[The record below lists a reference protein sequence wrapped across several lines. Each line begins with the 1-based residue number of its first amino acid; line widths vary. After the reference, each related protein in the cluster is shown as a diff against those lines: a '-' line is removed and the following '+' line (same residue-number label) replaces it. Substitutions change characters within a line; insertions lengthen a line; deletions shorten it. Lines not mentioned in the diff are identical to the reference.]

1 MCLTVSDL
9 EMSAACHLLTLLL
22 SLSLSL
28 LEILAQV
35 EERFVTSSPVSSCQS
50 PYVPRRMVCIF
61 PAATA
66 EIEQEEDQKEENPT
80 QNIASADITIETEC
94 SLEDT
99 IDSLYL
105 RIKVS

>member
-1 MCLTVSDL
+1 
-9 EMSAACHLLTLLL
+9 
-22 SLSLSL
+22 
-28 LEILAQV
+28 
-35 EERFVTSSPVSSCQS
+35 
-50 PYVPRRMVCIF
+50 MVCIF